1 MRRQELLLTGH
12 SKHKIKATVPLEVS
26 PQRNF
31 FRSFSRLILVVE
43 KLLGRG
49 SVAAFVEEHEGAAE
63 EDEEQ
68 HSGDDQQVG
77 ARVGAQRGLVD
88 PAEQWVGH

>member
-1 MRRQELLLTGH
+1 MR
-12 SKHKIKATVPLEVS
+12 
-26 PQRNF
+26 
-31 FRSFSRLILVVE
+31 
-43 KLLGRG
+43 RG